1 MNRRRVLGMVLA
13 LPWARCA
20 IAENAFEDIKATLM
34 PVLESSALPALAAA
48 AIKGGKVVAAGAVGV
63 RKTNASEAVTVR
75 DKFHIGSNTKAM
87 TATLAGMLVEEGKLQ
102 WTQTLA
108 EVFPERADKMTAA
121 YRKVTLE
128 MLLTH
133 RSGLPGNQPSYGT
146 PMQSVSE
153 QRLVHLDA
161 VLSTTPSSQPGSEFN
176 YSNAGYIV
184 AGTILERITGRP
196 WEDLMRERLFAP
208 LQMKSAGFGPPS
220 KPNETDQPWG
230 HILKAGSFG
239 PVHGD
244 NPPALG
250 PAGTVHCSI
259 EDYLKFADLHASV
272 GKRSSTLLKSET
284 LMKLQTAETGRT
296 YAMGWGTGERGW
308 AKGRVLTHSGSN
320 TMNYF
325 VSWIAPEI
333 EFAMAV
339 ATNAA
344 GPDVPKT
351 LDQVCGLLVKRFAT
365 AA

>member
-1 MNRRRVLGMVLA
+1 MDLRGELS
-13 LPWARCA
+13 
-20 IAENAFEDIKATLM
+20 
-34 PVLESSALPALAAA
+34 PVLQSSGLPALAAA
-48 AIKGGKVVAAGAVGV
+48 AIKNGRIVGAGAVGA
-63 RKTNASEAVTVR
+63 RKVGSSASVSVA

-87 TATLAGMLVEEGKLQ
+87 TATLAGMLVEAGKLH
-102 WTQTLA
+102 WIQTLA
-108 EVFPERADKMTAA
+108 ELFPERADKMTAA

-133 RSGLPGNQPSYGT
+133 RAGLPANQPSYGT
-146 PMQSVSE
+146 PRQSVSE

-161 VLSTTPSSQPGSEFN
+161 VLSTTPLSQPGTEFS

-184 AGTILERITGRP
+184 AGAILERITAKP
-196 WEDLMRERLFAP
+196 WEDLMRERLFGP
-208 LQMKSAGFGPPS
+208 LDMKSAGFGPPS

-230 HILKAGSFG
+230 HIVKAGKFE
-239 PVHGD
+239 PVYGD

-259 EDYLKFADLHASV
+259 EDYLKFADFHARV
-272 GKRSSTLLKSET
+272 GKRSSPLLKAET
-284 LMKLQTAETGRT
+284 LMKLQTADTGRT
-296 YAMGWGTGERGW
+296 YAMGWGTGKRGW

-325 VSWIAPEI
+325 ITWIAPEI

-344 GPDVPKT
+344 GPDVPKV
-351 LDQVCGLLVKRFAT
+351 LDQVCGLLVKRFTT
-365 AA
+365 A